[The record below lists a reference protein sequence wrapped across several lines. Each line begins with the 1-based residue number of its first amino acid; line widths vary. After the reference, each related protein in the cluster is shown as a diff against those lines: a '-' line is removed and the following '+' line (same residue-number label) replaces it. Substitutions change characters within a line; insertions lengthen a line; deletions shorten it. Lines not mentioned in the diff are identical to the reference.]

1 MIPAAFE
8 YSRASSVDEASKLLD
23 KYGDDAKVLAGGHS
37 LIPLMRLRLAQPTAL
52 VDINGIKGLDQIKV
66 EGSKVH
72 IGALV
77 RHVQIQNSDVLK
89 DKLPILAEVAG
100 EVGDNQVR
108 NMGTMGGVIAHAD
121 AAGDYPTIALM
132 LDAEIV
138 TNKRKIHAK
147 DFFKDLF
154 TTPLATNE
162 IVTEVVFPVADGP
175 HKYIKFRRRLFD
187 WAIVGAAPT
196 DSTHRVTFGPARNT
210 RSTWRECSPRGPY
223 NKRAEGPV
231 LFDWMTAPASI
242 DDVERRLRERRYI
255 GDRGLATSIF
265 LALKLEKPLFIEGE
279 AGVGK
284 TEAAKVMAEV
294 LDARLIR
301 LQCYEGI
308 DLAHAVYEWNYPR
321 QLLHI
326 RLLGEGEDRRTAERE
341 IFSSEFLL
349 RRPLLDAID
358 NDDPTPPVLLIDE
371 IDRSDEEFEAF
382 LLELLSDFQISIP
395 EIGTIKAKKPP
406 FVVITSN
413 RTREVHDALK
423 RRCLYHWIDYPDL
436 EKEVEIV
443 RARAPEAADGLAR
456 EVAALVQGLRTMEL
470 YKVPGVAETLD
481 WARSLA
487 ALGATRIDASLVD
500 ATLGS
505 ALKYQEDLERIR
517 QQVPALVE
525 RARGA

>member
-1 MIPAAFE
+1 M
-8 YSRASSVDEASKLLD
+8 
-23 KYGDDAKVLAGGHS
+23 
-37 LIPLMRLRLAQPTAL
+37 
-52 VDINGIKGLDQIKV
+52 
-66 EGSKVH
+66 
-72 IGALV
+72 
-77 RHVQIQNSDVLK
+77 
-89 DKLPILAEVAG
+89 
-100 EVGDNQVR
+100 
-108 NMGTMGGVIAHAD
+108 D
-121 AAGDYPTIALM
+121 AAGSLSAM
-132 LDAEIV
+132 
-138 TNKRKIHAK
+138 
-147 DFFKDLF
+147 
-154 TTPLATNE
+154 
-162 IVTEVVFPVADGP
+162 
-175 HKYIKFRRRLFD
+175 
-187 WAIVGAAPT
+187 
-196 DSTHRVTFGPARNT
+196 S
-210 RSTWRECSPRGPY
+210 S
-223 NKRAEGPV
+223 
-231 LFDWMTAPASI
+231 APATI
-242 DDVERRLRERRYI
+242 DEVESRLRERRYI

-284 TEAAKVMAEV
+284 TEAAKVMADV
-294 LDARLIR
+294 LGARLIR

-326 RLLGEGEDRRTAERE
+326 RLMDEKGDRRTAERE

-382 LLELLSDFQISIP
+382 LLELLSDFQVSIP
-395 EIGTIKAKKPP
+395 EIGTIKAKKAP

-443 RARAPEAADGLAR
+443 RVRAPEAAEGLAR
-456 EVAALVQGLRTMEL
+456 EVAKLVQGLRGMDL

-487 ALGATRIDASLVD
+487 ALGATRIDASIVD
-500 ATLGS
+500 ATLGA
-505 ALKYQEDLERIR
+505 ALKYQEDLERVR
-517 QQVPALVE
+517 EQVPAMVE
-525 RARGA
+525 KARGA